1 MTSKTK
7 RILFGTLA
15 TLAVVVALG
24 AYLLGYHHGV
34 QVERREWENTRVTSL
49 NSVTNEGII
58 TQSTRTSYANP
69 HYSPL
74 PFVAGPTGRAAKT
87 LVNTPDPRTYRQ
99 YDHSSP
105 EPLAQE

>member
-7 RILFGTLA
+7 SILFGTLA

-24 AYLLGYHHGV
+24 AYSLGYHEGV
-34 QVERREWENTRVTSL
+34 QVERQAWENTRVTSL
-49 NSVTNEGII
+49 NSATNKGLI

-74 PFVAGPTGRAAKT
+74 PFVAGPTGRAAKM
-87 LVNTPDPRTYRQ
+87 LANTPDPRTYRQ
-99 YDHSSP
+99 YDHSWP
-105 EPLAQE
+105 